1 MGDER
6 QVTIVHARLVRAV
19 TEAGAIRQG
28 QFTLSSGRT
37 SNYYVD
43 LRKVTLSPAV
53 GMIAGRLVE
62 IVGGLMYDAIGGPM
76 FGADPIVG
84 ACLAFS
90 LAPRGFAVRKREK
103 GHGLAGLVVGS
114 AVPGDRGVIVED
126 VTTSG
131 DSVMHA
137 VGAAQAYGIE
147 VVRVVAVLDRT
158 GEVRPRLAALGIPFT
173 ALLTPRDFGIEE
185 DDGGDNDLPKQRGSI
200 SGP

>member
-19 TEAGAIRQG
+19 TEAGALRQG

-62 IVGGLMYDAIGGPM
+62 VVGFMYDAIGGPM

-90 LAPRGFAVRKREK
+90 LAQRGFAVRKREK

-114 AVPGDRGVIVED
+114 AVPGDRAVVVED

-131 DSVMHA
+131 DSLMHA
-137 VGAAQAYGIE
+137 VEAARAYGI
-147 VVRVVAVLDRT
+147 RVIHAVAVFDRT
-158 GEVRPRLAALGIPFT
+158 GEVRPRLDLLGIPFT
-173 ALLTPRDFGIEE
+173 ALLTPRDFGIGE
-185 DDGGDNDLPKQRGSI
+185 DDGGDNDLRKQQGSI
-200 SGP
+200 IGP

>member
-19 TEAGAIRQG
+19 TEAGALRQG

-53 GMIAGRLVE
+53 GLIAGRLVE
-62 IVGGLMYDAIGGPM
+62 VVGFMYDAIGGPM

-84 ACLAFS
+84 AYLGLGLS
-90 LAPRGFAVRKREK
+90 PRGFAVRKQEK

-114 AVPGDRGVIVED
+114 AVPGDRGVVVED

-131 DSVMHA
+131 DSLMHA
-137 VGAAQAYGIE
+137 VGAAQAFGIE
-147 VVRVVAVLDRT
+147 VVQAVAVLDRT

-173 ALLTPRDFGIEE
+173 ALLTLADFGIEE
-185 DDGGDNDLPKQRGSI
+185 LHDGDDGDR
-200 SGP
+200 